1 MMLTMA
7 NSKLI
12 PFDFAYCSDK
22 AKVFENY
29 CKYTFTRTQS
39 MFTYEGL
46 PDTIPVQWLE
56 SYLQRN
62 GSCCI
67 AEHEGKLYALLGN
80 AGGEPD
86 EYYQPTIYTVANP
99 ALNLSKSYK
108 IGEDCVYCK
117 NDYDA
122 IGLVPLVSRYCG
134 LMTENLLTVRIS
146 DINMRMMNLLSAP
159 DDNTLQSTKQ
169 YLKDLEDGKLGVVG
183 ETPFFE
189 GLKLQSK
196 GVGNGDYM
204 IQFIELQQYLKGS
217 MYNELGINANFNMK
231 REALSGQELSLNDDA
246 LMPLIDDMLK
256 QRRAMCDEL
265 NEMFGLNVSVDYG
278 SSWHS
283 NVVEKQLISE
293 EELGADDSESE
304 EAAGDESALP
314 DDKDPNAVDEG
325 DVSRLNDDEESG
337 NDDNDNT
344 SSDSDV
350 DEPDENCEDDDSGSE
365 PDDECGSNDNTSDED
380 TSKEDESQSKES
392 ETDESKTEESDAEK
406 SEKEEPEKEEV
417 DTKEVDT
424 EEADTKEVDTK
435 ETDTKEKSKD
445 KESET
450 EESNTKET
458 EKEKPENEELEKE
471 KPEKEESEKDKPEKE
486 EPEKEKSEK
495 EEPEKEKPEKEKP
508 EKEKPEKEK
517 SEKGKPEKEKSEK
530 EEVDAE
536 DKPKDKESE
545 QENKEQEPSSEV
557 SDDSE
562 DDDKKKKG
570 EKK

>member
-1 MMLTMA
+1 MTMA
-7 NSKLI
+7 DGKLRS
-12 PFDFAYCSDK
+12 FDFSYCSDK
-22 AKVFENY
+22 DKVFENY
-29 CKYTFTRTQS
+29 CRYTFTRTQS

-99 ALNLSKSYK
+99 ALNLSKNYE
-108 IGEDCVYCK
+108 IGVDCVYCK

-122 IGLVPLVSRYCG
+122 LGLVPLVSRYCG
-134 LMTENLLTVRIS
+134 LMTENLLTVRLS

-169 YLKDLEDGKLGVVG
+169 YLKDLEEGKLGVVG

-231 REALSGQELSLNDDA
+231 REALSGQEVALNDDA

-278 SSWHS
+278 STWHS

-293 EELGADDSESE
+293 DELGATGAESE
-304 EAAGDESALP
+304 EAAGDEAALP

-325 DVSRLNDDEESG
+325 DVSRLNDEEESG
-337 NDDNDNT
+337 NDDNSDT

-350 DEPDENCEDDDSGSE
+350 DEPNENCENDDTGSE
-365 PDDECGSNDNTSDED
+365 SDGECGSDDDTSDED
-380 TSKEDESQSKES
+380 VSENDESQPE
-392 ETDESKTEESDAEK
+392 ESKTDE
-406 SEKEEPEKEEV
+406 
-417 DTKEVDT
+417 
-424 EEADTKEVDTK
+424 
-435 ETDTKEKSKD
+435 
-445 KESET
+445 
-450 EESNTKET
+450 
-458 EKEKPENEELEKE
+458 
-471 KPEKEESEKDKPEKE
+471 
-486 EPEKEKSEK
+486 
-495 EEPEKEKPEKEKP
+495 
-508 EKEKPEKEK
+508 
-517 SEKGKPEKEKSEK
+517 SEK

-536 DKPKDKESE
+536 DEPKDKE
-545 QENKEQEPSSEV
+545 QEPEDKEQEPSPEE

-562 DDDKKKKG
+562 DDEKKKKG
-570 EKK
+570 ECK

>member
-1 MMLTMA
+1 MA
-7 NSKLI
+7 SGKLM
-12 PFDFAYCSDK
+12 PFDFSYCTDK
-22 AKVFENY
+22 AKVFDNY

-46 PDTIPVQWLE
+46 PDTMPVQWLE

-231 REALSGQELSLNDDA
+231 REALSGQEVALNDDA

-265 NEMFGLNVSVDYG
+265 NQMFGLSVSVDYG
-278 SSWHS
+278 STWHS

-293 EELGADDSESE
+293 EELGADNAESE

-325 DVSRLNDDEESG
+325 DVSRLNDEEESG
-337 NDDNDNT
+337 NDDNDDT

-350 DEPDENCEDDDSGSE
+350 DEPNENCEDDDSGSKS
-365 PDDECGSNDNTSDED
+365 DGECGSDDYTSDED
-380 TSKEDESQSKES
+380 VSEDDESQSE
-392 ETDESKTEESDAEK
+392 
-406 SEKEEPEKEEV
+406 
-417 DTKEVDT
+417 
-424 EEADTKEVDTK
+424 
-435 ETDTKEKSKD
+435 
-445 KESET
+445 ESET
-450 EESNTKET
+450 EENET
-458 EKEKPENEELEKE
+458 NE
-471 KPEKEESEKDKPEKE
+471 
-486 EPEKEKSEK
+486 
-495 EEPEKEKPEKEKP
+495 
-508 EKEKPEKEK
+508 
-517 SEKGKPEKEKSEK
+517 SEK

-536 DKPKDKESE
+536 DEPKDEESE
-545 QENKEQEPSSEV
+545 PKDDEPKDDEPKDKEQEPSPED

-562 DDDKKKKG
+562 DDEKKKKG
-570 EKK
+570 ECK

>member
-1 MMLTMA
+1 M
-7 NSKLI
+7 
-12 PFDFAYCSDK
+12 PFDFTYCSDK

-80 AGGEPD
+80 AGGELD

-99 ALNLSKSYK
+99 ALNLSKTYK
-108 IGEDCVYCK
+108 IGEDCVYCR
-117 NDYDA
+117 NDFDA
-122 IGLVPLVSRYCG
+122 VGLVPLISRYCG

-169 YLKDLEDGKLGVVG
+169 YLKDLEEGKLGVVG

-231 REALSGQELSLNDDA
+231 REALSGQEVALNDDA

-278 SSWHS
+278 STWHS

-293 EELGADDSESE
+293 DELGATDTESE
-304 EAAGDESALP
+304 EAAGDEAALP

-325 DVSRLNDDEESG
+325 DVSRLNDKEESG
-337 NDDNDNT
+337 SDDNSDT

-350 DEPDENCEDDDSGSE
+350 DEPDENCEDDDTCSE
-365 PDDECGSNDNTSDED
+365 SDGECGSDNNSPDED
-380 TSKEDESQSKES
+380 VSEEDESQSEESQSEES
-392 ETDESKTEESDAEK
+392 ETDDSQ
-406 SEKEEPEKEEV
+406 
-417 DTKEVDT
+417 
-424 EEADTKEVDTK
+424 
-435 ETDTKEKSKD
+435 
-445 KESET
+445 
-450 EESNTKET
+450 
-458 EKEKPENEELEKE
+458 
-471 KPEKEESEKDKPEKE
+471 
-486 EPEKEKSEK
+486 
-495 EEPEKEKPEKEKP
+495 
-508 EKEKPEKEK
+508 
-517 SEKGKPEKEKSEK
+517 K
-530 EEVDAE
+530 EEVDAGDE
-536 DKPKDKESE
+536 PKDEESE
-545 QENKEQEPSSEV
+545 PKDKEQEPSPEE

-562 DDDKKKKG
+562 DDEKKKKG
-570 EKK
+570 ECK

>member
-1 MMLTMA
+1 MA
-7 NSKLI
+7 NGKLM
-12 PFDFAYCSDK
+12 PFDFSYCTDK
-22 AKVFENY
+22 TKVFENY

-80 AGGEPD
+80 AGGELD

-99 ALNLSKSYK
+99 ALNLSKSFK

-169 YLKDLEDGKLGVVG
+169 YLKDLEEGKLGVVG

-231 REALSGQELSLNDDA
+231 REALSGQEVALNDDA

-278 SSWHS
+278 STWHS
-283 NVVEKQLISE
+283 NVIEKQLISE
-293 EELGADDSESE
+293 EELGADGAESE

-314 DDKDPNAVDEG
+314 DDKDPNAVDKG
-325 DVSRLNDDEESG
+325 DVSRLNDEEESG
-337 NDDNDNT
+337 SDDNSDT

-365 PDDECGSNDNTSDED
+365 SDGECGSDDDTPNED
-380 TSKEDESQSKES
+380 ASEDGESQS
-392 ETDESKTEESDAEK
+392 
-406 SEKEEPEKEEV
+406 
-417 DTKEVDT
+417 
-424 EEADTKEVDTK
+424 
-435 ETDTKEKSKD
+435 
-445 KESET
+445 
-450 EESNTKET
+450 
-458 EKEKPENEELEKE
+458 
-471 KPEKEESEKDKPEKE
+471 
-486 EPEKEKSEK
+486 
-495 EEPEKEKPEKEKP
+495 
-508 EKEKPEKEK
+508 
-517 SEKGKPEKEKSEK
+517 
-530 EEVDAE
+530 EEVDAKDE
-536 DKPKDKESE
+536 PKDEEPESKDE
-545 QENKEQEPSSEV
+545 EQEPSPEE

-562 DDDKKKKG
+562 DDEKKKKG
-570 EKK
+570 ECK

>member
-1 MMLTMA
+1 MA
-7 NSKLI
+7 SGKLM
-12 PFDFAYCSDK
+12 PFDFSYCTDK
-22 AKVFENY
+22 TKVFENY
-29 CKYTFTRTQS
+29 CRYTFTRTQS

-80 AGGEPD
+80 AGGELD

-99 ALNLSKSYK
+99 ALNLSKSFK
-108 IGEDCVYCK
+108 IGEDCVYCR

-231 REALSGQELSLNDDA
+231 REALSGQEVALNDDA

-265 NEMFGLNVSVDYG
+265 NQMFGLNVSVDYG
-278 SSWHS
+278 STWHS
-283 NVVEKQLISE
+283 NVIEKQLISE
-293 EELGADDSESE
+293 EELGANGTESE

-325 DVSRLNDDEESG
+325 DVSRLNDEEESG
-337 NDDNDNT
+337 SDDNSDT

-350 DEPDENCEDDDSGSE
+350 DESDENCENDDNDCESNGECNSDDDTTDEAGSE
-365 PDDECGSNDNTSDED
+365 N
-380 TSKEDESQSKES
+380 DESQS
-392 ETDESKTEESDAEK
+392 
-406 SEKEEPEKEEV
+406 EEV
-417 DTKEVDT
+417 DDEG
-424 EEADTKEVDTK
+424 E
-435 ETDTKEKSKD
+435 
-445 KESET
+445 
-450 EESNTKET
+450 
-458 EKEKPENEELEKE
+458 
-471 KPEKEESEKDKPEKE
+471 
-486 EPEKEKSEK
+486 
-495 EEPEKEKPEKEKP
+495 
-508 EKEKPEKEK
+508 
-517 SEKGKPEKEKSEK
+517 
-530 EEVDAE
+530 
-536 DKPKDKESE
+536 PKDDGQEP
-545 QENKEQEPSSEV
+545 ENKEQEPKDKEQESSPEE

-562 DDDKKKKG
+562 DDEKKKKG
-570 EKK
+570 ECK

>member
-1 MMLTMA
+1 MA
-7 NSKLI
+7 SGKLM

-22 AKVFENY
+22 SKVFENY

-80 AGGEPD
+80 AGGELD

-99 ALNLSKSYK
+99 ALNLSKSFK

-183 ETPFFE
+183 ETPFFD

-231 REALSGQELSLNDDA
+231 REALSGQEVALNDDA

-278 SSWHS
+278 STWHS

-293 EELGADDSESE
+293 DELGATGAESE
-304 EAAGDESALP
+304 EAAGDEAALP

-325 DVSRLNDDEESG
+325 DVSRLNDEEESG
-337 NDDNDNT
+337 NDDSSDT

-350 DEPDENCEDDDSGSE
+350 DEPNENCENDDTGSE
-365 PDDECGSNDNTSDED
+365 SDGECGSDDDTPDED
-380 TSKEDESQSKES
+380 VSENNESQSE
-392 ETDESKTEESDAEK
+392 
-406 SEKEEPEKEEV
+406 
-417 DTKEVDT
+417 
-424 EEADTKEVDTK
+424 
-435 ETDTKEKSKD
+435 
-445 KESET
+445 ESET
-450 EESNTKET
+450 EE
-458 EKEKPENEELEKE
+458 
-471 KPEKEESEKDKPEKE
+471 
-486 EPEKEKSEK
+486 
-495 EEPEKEKPEKEKP
+495 
-508 EKEKPEKEK
+508 
-517 SEKGKPEKEKSEK
+517 SEK

-536 DKPKDKESE
+536 DEPKDEEPESKDE
-545 QENKEQEPSSEV
+545 EQEPSPEE

-562 DDDKKKKG
+562 DDEKKKKG
-570 EKK
+570 ECK

>member
-1 MMLTMA
+1 MA
-7 NSKLI
+7 SGKLM

-80 AGGEPD
+80 AGGELD

-99 ALNLSKSYK
+99 ALNLSKSFK

-183 ETPFFE
+183 ETPFFD

-231 REALSGQELSLNDDA
+231 REALSGEEVALNDDA

-278 SSWHS
+278 STWHS
-283 NVVEKQLISE
+283 NVLEKQLVSE
-293 EELGADDSESE
+293 EELGANSAEGE

-314 DDKDPNAVDEG
+314 DDKDPNSVDEG
-325 DVSRLNDDEESG
+325 DVSRLNDEEESG
-337 NDDNDNT
+337 SDDNSDT

-365 PDDECGSNDNTSDED
+365 SDGECGSDDDTSDED
-380 TSKEDESQSKES
+380 VSEDDESQSE
-392 ETDESKTEESDAEK
+392 
-406 SEKEEPEKEEV
+406 
-417 DTKEVDT
+417 
-424 EEADTKEVDTK
+424 
-435 ETDTKEKSKD
+435 
-445 KESET
+445 ESET
-450 EESNTKET
+450 EEN
-458 EKEKPENEELEKE
+458 
-471 KPEKEESEKDKPEKE
+471 
-486 EPEKEKSEK
+486 
-495 EEPEKEKPEKEKP
+495 
-508 EKEKPEKEK
+508 
-517 SEKGKPEKEKSEK
+517 EK

-536 DKPKDKESE
+536 DEPKDEEPESKDE
-545 QENKEQEPSSEV
+545 EQEPSPEET
-557 SDDSE
+557 DDSE
-562 DDDKKKKG
+562 DDEKKKKG
-570 EKK
+570 ECK

>member
-1 MMLTMA
+1 MMITMA
-7 NSKLI
+7 SGKLM
-12 PFDFAYCSDK
+12 PFDFSYCSDK
-22 AKVFENY
+22 SKVFENY

-99 ALNLSKSYK
+99 ALNLSKTFK

-325 DVSRLNDDEESG
+325 DVSRLNDDEEIGSDG
-337 NDDNDNT
+337 NDNT
-344 SSDSDV
+344 SSDSNV

-365 PDDECGSNDNTSDED
+365 SDDECGSDDNTSDED
-380 TSKEDESQSKES
+380 TSKENESQSEES
-392 ETDESKTEESDAEK
+392 ETDESKTEESDAKK

-417 DTKEVDT
+417 DTKEVDAKEVDVEET
-424 EEADTKEVDTK
+424 DAKEADAKEADTEEVN
-435 ETDTKEKSKD
+435 TKEKPKD
-445 KESET
+445 KENET
-450 EESNTKET
+450 EESNTKE
-458 EKEKPENEELEKE
+458 
-471 KPEKEESEKDKPEKE
+471 PEKE
-486 EPEKEKSEK
+486 EPEKEEPENEK
-495 EEPEKEKPEKEKP
+495 PEKEKPEKEKP

-517 SEKGKPEKEKSEK
+517 PER
-530 EEVDAE
+530 EEVDSE
-536 DKPKDKESE
+536 DKPNDKESE

-562 DDDKKKKG
+562 DDEKKKKG

>member
-1 MMLTMA
+1 MITMA
-7 NSKLI
+7 SGKLM
-12 PFDFAYCSDK
+12 PFDFTYCSDK
-22 AKVFENY
+22 SKVFENY

-80 AGGEPD
+80 AGGELD

-108 IGEDCVYCK
+108 IGEDCVYCR
-117 NDYDA
+117 NDFDA
-122 IGLVPLVSRYCG
+122 VGLVPLVSRYCG

-231 REALSGQELSLNDDA
+231 REALSGQEVALNDDA

-265 NEMFGLNVSVDYG
+265 NQMFGLNVSVDYG
-278 SSWHS
+278 STWHS

-293 EELGADDSESE
+293 EELGADGAESE

-325 DVSRLNDDEESG
+325 DVSRLNDEEESG
-337 NDDNDNT
+337 SDDNVDT

-350 DEPDENCEDDDSGSE
+350 DEPNENCDDDDSGSKS
-365 PDDECGSNDNTSDED
+365 DDECGSDDNSPDED
-380 TSKEDESQSKES
+380 VSEDDESQSEES
-392 ETDESKTEESDAEK
+392 ETDES
-406 SEKEEPEKEEV
+406 EKEEV
-417 DTKEVDT
+417 DTEDEPKD
-424 EEADTKEVDTK
+424 EEQE
-435 ETDTKEKSKD
+435 
-445 KESET
+445 
-450 EESNTKET
+450 
-458 EKEKPENEELEKE
+458 PENKDEEQ
-471 KPEKEESEKDKPEKE
+471 
-486 EPEKEKSEK
+486 EP
-495 EEPEKEKPEKEKP
+495 
-508 EKEKPEKEK
+508 
-517 SEKGKPEKEKSEK
+517 
-530 EEVDAE
+530 
-536 DKPKDKESE
+536 
-545 QENKEQEPSSEV
+545 ENKEQEPSPEE

-562 DDDKKKKG
+562 DDEKKKKG
-570 EKK
+570 ECK

>member
-1 MMLTMA
+1 MA
-7 NSKLI
+7 SDKLM
-12 PFDFAYCSDK
+12 PFDFEYCSDK
-22 AKVFENY
+22 SKVFENY

-67 AEHEGKLYALLGN
+67 AEHNGKLYALLGN
-80 AGGEPD
+80 AGGELD
-86 EYYQPTIYTVANP
+86 EYYQPTTYTVANP
-99 ALNLSKSYK
+99 ALKLSKTYK
-108 IGEDCVYCK
+108 IGEDCVYCR

-122 IGLVPLVSRYCG
+122 VGLVPLVSRYCG

-231 REALSGQELSLNDDA
+231 REALSGSEVALNDDA

-256 QRRAMCDEL
+256 QRRAMCNAL
-265 NEMFGLNVSVDYG
+265 NDIFGLNVSVDYG
-278 SSWHS
+278 STWHS

-293 EELGADDSESE
+293 EELGANDSESE

-314 DDKDPNAVDEG
+314 NDKDPNAVDEG
-325 DVSRLNDDEESG
+325 DVSRLNDEEESG
-337 NDDNDNT
+337 SDDNSDT

-350 DEPDENCEDDDSGSE
+350 DEPDENCEDDDSCSE
-365 PDDECGSNDNTSDED
+365 SDDECGSDADTSDED
-380 TSKEDESQSKES
+380 ASEDDESQSE
-392 ETDESKTEESDAEK
+392 
-406 SEKEEPEKEEV
+406 
-417 DTKEVDT
+417 
-424 EEADTKEVDTK
+424 
-435 ETDTKEKSKD
+435 
-445 KESET
+445 ESET
-450 EESNTKET
+450 EDSES
-458 EKEKPENEELEKE
+458 
-471 KPEKEESEKDKPEKE
+471 
-486 EPEKEKSEK
+486 
-495 EEPEKEKPEKEKP
+495 
-508 EKEKPEKEK
+508 
-517 SEKGKPEKEKSEK
+517 

-536 DKPKDKESE
+536 DEPKDEESE
-545 QENKEQEPSSEV
+545 PKDEEQEPSPED

-562 DDDKKKKG
+562 DDEKKKKG
-570 EKK
+570 ECK

>member
-1 MMLTMA
+1 MTMA
-7 NSKLI
+7 DGKLRS
-12 PFDFAYCSDK
+12 FDFSYCSDK
-22 AKVFENY
+22 DKVFENY
-29 CKYTFTRTQS
+29 CRYTFTRTQS

-99 ALNLSKSYK
+99 ALNLSKNYE
-108 IGEDCVYCK
+108 IGIDCVYCK

-122 IGLVPLVSRYCG
+122 LGLVPLVSRYCG
-134 LMTENLLTVRIS
+134 LMTENLLTVRLS

-169 YLKDLEDGKLGVVG
+169 YLKDLEEGKLGVVG

-231 REALSGQELSLNDDA
+231 REALSGQEVALNDDA

-278 SSWHS
+278 STWHS

-293 EELGADDSESE
+293 DELGATGTESE
-304 EAAGDESALP
+304 EAAGDEAALP

-325 DVSRLNDDEESG
+325 DVSRLNDKEESDS
-337 NDDNDNT
+337 DDNSDT

-350 DEPDENCEDDDSGSE
+350 DEPDENCEDDDNGSE
-365 PDDECGSNDNTSDED
+365 SDDECGSDDNSTDED
-380 TSKEDESQSKES
+380 VS
-392 ETDESKTEESDAEK
+392 EESKTEEPQ
-406 SEKEEPEKEEV
+406 KEEPQ
-417 DTKEVDT
+417 
-424 EEADTKEVDTK
+424 
-435 ETDTKEKSKD
+435 
-445 KESET
+445 
-450 EESNTKET
+450 
-458 EKEKPENEELEKE
+458 
-471 KPEKEESEKDKPEKE
+471 
-486 EPEKEKSEK
+486 
-495 EEPEKEKPEKEKP
+495 
-508 EKEKPEKEK
+508 
-517 SEKGKPEKEKSEK
+517 K
-530 EEVDAE
+530 EEVDAGDE
-536 DKPKDKESE
+536 PKDEESE
-545 QENKEQEPSSEV
+545 PKDKEQEPSPEE

-562 DDDKKKKG
+562 DDEKKKKG
-570 EKK
+570 ECK

>member
-1 MMLTMA
+1 MA
-7 NSKLI
+7 SGKLM

-22 AKVFENY
+22 SKVFENY

-80 AGGEPD
+80 AGGELD

-99 ALNLSKSYK
+99 ALNLSKSFK

-231 REALSGQELSLNDDA
+231 REALSGQEVALNDDA

-278 SSWHS
+278 STWHS

-293 EELGADDSESE
+293 DELGATGAESE
-304 EAAGDESALP
+304 EAAGDEAALP

-325 DVSRLNDDEESG
+325 DVSRLNDEEESG
-337 NDDNDNT
+337 NDDISDT

-350 DEPDENCEDDDSGSE
+350 DEPNENCENDDTGSE
-365 PDDECGSNDNTSDED
+365 SDGECGSDDDTPDED
-380 TSKEDESQSKES
+380 VSENDESQSE
-392 ETDESKTEESDAEK
+392 
-406 SEKEEPEKEEV
+406 
-417 DTKEVDT
+417 
-424 EEADTKEVDTK
+424 
-435 ETDTKEKSKD
+435 
-445 KESET
+445 ESET
-450 EESNTKET
+450 EE
-458 EKEKPENEELEKE
+458 PQ
-471 KPEKEESEKDKPEKE
+471 
-486 EPEKEKSEK
+486 
-495 EEPEKEKPEKEKP
+495 
-508 EKEKPEKEK
+508 
-517 SEKGKPEKEKSEK
+517 K

-536 DKPKDKESE
+536 DEPKDEEIEPKDE
-545 QENKEQEPSSEV
+545 EQEPSPDE

-562 DDDKKKKG
+562 DDEKKKKG
-570 EKK
+570 ECK

>member
-1 MMLTMA
+1 MTMA
-7 NSKLI
+7 DGKLRS
-12 PFDFAYCSDK
+12 FDFSYCSDK
-22 AKVFENY
+22 DKVFENY
-29 CKYTFTRTQS
+29 CRYTFTRTQS

-99 ALNLSKSYK
+99 ALNLSKNYE
-108 IGEDCVYCK
+108 IGVDCVYCK

-122 IGLVPLVSRYCG
+122 LGLVPLVSRYCG
-134 LMTENLLTVRIS
+134 LMTENLLTVRLS

-169 YLKDLEDGKLGVVG
+169 YLKDLEEGKLGVVG

-231 REALSGQELSLNDDA
+231 REALSGQEVALNDDA

-265 NEMFGLNVSVDYG
+265 NEMFGLSVSVDYG
-278 SSWHS
+278 STWHS
-283 NVVEKQLISE
+283 NVVEKQLVSE
-293 EELGADDSESE
+293 EELGANSTESE

-325 DVSRLNDDEESG
+325 DVSRLNEEGESG
-337 NDDNDNT
+337 NDDNDDT

-350 DEPDENCEDDDSGSE
+350 DEPNENCDDDDSGSE
-365 PDDECGSNDNTSDED
+365 SDGECGSDDNTSDED
-380 TSKEDESQSKES
+380 VSETDESQSEES
-392 ETDESKTEESDAEK
+392 ETDESKEE
-406 SEKEEPEKEEV
+406 
-417 DTKEVDT
+417 
-424 EEADTKEVDTK
+424 
-435 ETDTKEKSKD
+435 
-445 KESET
+445 ET
-450 EESNTKET
+450 EESKE
-458 EKEKPENEELEKE
+458 
-471 KPEKEESEKDKPEKE
+471 
-486 EPEKEKSEK
+486 
-495 EEPEKEKPEKEKP
+495 
-508 EKEKPEKEK
+508 
-517 SEKGKPEKEKSEK
+517 

-536 DKPKDKESE
+536 DEPKDEESE
-545 QENKEQEPSSEV
+545 PKDDEPKDEEQEPSPEE

-562 DDDKKKKG
+562 DDEKKG

>member
-1 MMLTMA
+1 MTMA
-7 NSKLI
+7 DGKLRS
-12 PFDFAYCSDK
+12 FDFSYCSDK
-22 AKVFENY
+22 DKVFENY
-29 CKYTFTRTQS
+29 CRYTFTRTQS

-99 ALNLSKSYK
+99 ALNLSKNYE
-108 IGEDCVYCK
+108 IGVDCVYCK

-122 IGLVPLVSRYCG
+122 LGLVPLVSRYCG
-134 LMTENLLTVRIS
+134 LMTENLLTVRLS

-169 YLKDLEDGKLGVVG
+169 YLKDLEEGKLGVVG

-231 REALSGQELSLNDDA
+231 REALSGQEVALNDDA

-265 NEMFGLNVSVDYG
+265 NEMFGLSVSVDYG
-278 SSWHS
+278 STWHS
-283 NVVEKQLISE
+283 NVVEKQLVSE
-293 EELGADDSESE
+293 EELGANSVESE

-325 DVSRLNDDEESG
+325 DVSRLNEEESG
-337 NDDNDNT
+337 NDDNDDT

-350 DEPDENCEDDDSGSE
+350 DEPNENCEDDDSGSE
-365 PDDECGSNDNTSDED
+365 SDGECGSDDD
-380 TSKEDESQSKES
+380 TSGEDVS
-392 ETDESKTEESDAEK
+392 ETDESQ
-406 SEKEEPEKEEV
+406 SE
-417 DTKEVDT
+417 
-424 EEADTKEVDTK
+424 
-435 ETDTKEKSKD
+435 
-445 KESET
+445 ESET
-450 EESNTKET
+450 EEN
-458 EKEKPENEELEKE
+458 
-471 KPEKEESEKDKPEKE
+471 KEEETE
-486 EPEKEKSEK
+486 EPEKDE
-495 EEPEKEKPEKEKP
+495 
-508 EKEKPEKEK
+508 
-517 SEKGKPEKEKSEK
+517 SEK

-536 DKPKDKESE
+536 DEPKDEESE
-545 QENKEQEPSSEV
+545 PKDDEPKDDEPKDEEQEPSPEE

-562 DDDKKKKG
+562 DDEKKG

>member
-1 MMLTMA
+1 MA
-7 NSKLI
+7 SGNLM

-80 AGGEPD
+80 AGGELD
-86 EYYQPTIYTVANP
+86 EYYQPTIYTVTNP
-99 ALNLSKSYK
+99 ALNLSKTFK

-169 YLKDLEDGKLGVVG
+169 YLKDLEEGKLGVVG

-231 REALSGQELSLNDDA
+231 REALSGQEVALNDDA

-256 QRRAMCDEL
+256 QRRAMCAEL

-278 SSWHS
+278 STWHS

-293 EELGADDSESE
+293 DELGATDTESE
-304 EAAGDESALP
+304 EAAGDEAALP

-325 DVSRLNDDEESG
+325 DVSRLNDEEESDS
-337 NDDNDNT
+337 DDNCNT

-350 DEPDENCEDDDSGSE
+350 DEPDENCEDDDTDSE
-365 PDDECGSNDNTSDED
+365 SDGECGSDDNSQNED
-380 TSKEDESQSKES
+380 VSEDDESQS
-392 ETDESKTEESDAEK
+392 EESDT
-406 SEKEEPEKEEV
+406 EEPQKE
-417 DTKEVDT
+417 D
-424 EEADTKEVDTK
+424 
-435 ETDTKEKSKD
+435 
-445 KESET
+445 
-450 EESNTKET
+450 
-458 EKEKPENEELEKE
+458 PQ
-471 KPEKEESEKDKPEKE
+471 
-486 EPEKEKSEK
+486 
-495 EEPEKEKPEKEKP
+495 
-508 EKEKPEKEK
+508 
-517 SEKGKPEKEKSEK
+517 K
-530 EEVDAE
+530 EEVDAGDE
-536 DKPKDKESE
+536 PKDE
-545 QENKEQEPSSEV
+545 ENEPKDKEQEPSPEK

-562 DDDKKKKG
+562 DDEKKKKG
-570 EKK
+570 ECK

>member
-1 MMLTMA
+1 MA
-7 NSKLI
+7 SGKLM
-12 PFDFAYCSDK
+12 PFDFSYCTDK
-22 AKVFENY
+22 AKVFDNY

-231 REALSGQELSLNDDA
+231 REALSGQEVALNDDA

-256 QRRAMCDEL
+256 QRRAMCDEM

-278 SSWHS
+278 STWHS

-293 EELGADDSESE
+293 DELGATGTESE
-304 EAAGDESALP
+304 EAAGDEAALP

-325 DVSRLNDDEESG
+325 DVSRLNDEEESG
-337 NDDNDNT
+337 GDDNSDT

-350 DEPDENCEDDDSGSE
+350 DESDENCENADSDSE
-365 PDDECGSNDNTSDED
+365 SDDEYGSDDNSPDED
-380 TSKEDESQSKES
+380 ASEDDKSQS
-392 ETDESKTEESDAEK
+392 EESDT
-406 SEKEEPEKEEV
+406 EEPQ
-417 DTKEVDT
+417 
-424 EEADTKEVDTK
+424 
-435 ETDTKEKSKD
+435 
-445 KESET
+445 
-450 EESNTKET
+450 
-458 EKEKPENEELEKE
+458 
-471 KPEKEESEKDKPEKE
+471 
-486 EPEKEKSEK
+486 
-495 EEPEKEKPEKEKP
+495 
-508 EKEKPEKEK
+508 
-517 SEKGKPEKEKSEK
+517 K
-530 EEVDAE
+530 EEVDAGDE
-536 DKPKDKESE
+536 PKDEEHESKDEE
-545 QENKEQEPSSEV
+545 QEPENKEQEPSPEE

-562 DDDKKKKG
+562 DDEKKKKG
-570 EKK
+570 ECK

>member
-1 MMLTMA
+1 MA
-7 NSKLI
+7 SGKLM

-22 AKVFENY
+22 SKVFENY

-80 AGGEPD
+80 AGGELD

-99 ALNLSKSYK
+99 ALNLSKSFK

-169 YLKDLEDGKLGVVG
+169 YLKDLEEGKLGVVG

-231 REALSGQELSLNDDA
+231 REALSGQEVALNDDA

-265 NEMFGLNVSVDYG
+265 NQMFGLNVSVDYG
-278 SSWHS
+278 STWHS

-293 EELGADDSESE
+293 DELGANGAESE
-304 EAAGDESALP
+304 EAAGDEAALP

-325 DVSRLNDDEESG
+325 DVSRLNDEEESG
-337 NDDNDNT
+337 SDDNSDT

-350 DEPDENCEDDDSGSE
+350 DEPDENCEDDNSDSES
-365 PDDECGSNDNTSDED
+365 DSECGSDDDTPDED
-380 TSKEDESQSKES
+380 ASEADESQSE
-392 ETDESKTEESDAEK
+392 
-406 SEKEEPEKEEV
+406 
-417 DTKEVDT
+417 
-424 EEADTKEVDTK
+424 
-435 ETDTKEKSKD
+435 
-445 KESET
+445 ESET
-450 EESNTKET
+450 EESET
-458 EKEKPENEELEKE
+458 EE
-471 KPEKEESEKDKPEKE
+471 
-486 EPEKEKSEK
+486 
-495 EEPEKEKPEKEKP
+495 
-508 EKEKPEKEK
+508 
-517 SEKGKPEKEKSEK
+517 SEK

-536 DKPKDKESE
+536 DEPKDEE
-545 QENKEQEPSSEV
+545 QEPEDKEQEPSPEE

-562 DDDKKKKG
+562 DDEKKKKG
-570 EKK
+570 ECK

>member
-1 MMLTMA
+1 MA
-7 NSKLI
+7 RSNLM
-12 PFDFAYCSDK
+12 PFDFTYCSDK

-80 AGGEPD
+80 AGGELD
-86 EYYQPTIYTVANP
+86 EYYQPTIYTVTNP
-99 ALNLSKSYK
+99 ALNLSKTYK
-108 IGEDCVYCK
+108 IGEDCVYCR
-117 NDYDA
+117 NDFDA
-122 IGLVPLVSRYCG
+122 VGLVPLVSRYCG

-169 YLKDLEDGKLGVVG
+169 YLKDLEEGKLGVVG

-231 REALSGQELSLNDDA
+231 REALSGQEVALNDDA

-278 SSWHS
+278 STWHS

-293 EELGADDSESE
+293 DELGATGAESE
-304 EAAGDESALP
+304 EAAGDEAALP

-325 DVSRLNDDEESG
+325 DVSRLNDKEESDS
-337 NDDNDNT
+337 DDNSDT

-350 DEPDENCEDDDSGSE
+350 DEPDENCEDDDNGSE
-365 PDDECGSNDNTSDED
+365 SDDECGSDDNSTDED
-380 TSKEDESQSKES
+380 VS
-392 ETDESKTEESDAEK
+392 E
-406 SEKEEPEKEEV
+406 
-417 DTKEVDT
+417 
-424 EEADTKEVDTK
+424 
-435 ETDTKEKSKD
+435 
-445 KESET
+445 ESET
-450 EESNTKET
+450 EE
-458 EKEKPENEELEKE
+458 PQ
-471 KPEKEESEKDKPEKE
+471 
-486 EPEKEKSEK
+486 
-495 EEPEKEKPEKEKP
+495 
-508 EKEKPEKEK
+508 
-517 SEKGKPEKEKSEK
+517 K
-530 EEVDAE
+530 EEVDAGDE
-536 DKPKDKESE
+536 PKDEE
-545 QENKEQEPSSEV
+545 QEPENKEQEPSPEE

-562 DDDKKKKG
+562 DDEKKKKG
-570 EKK
+570 ECK

>member
-1 MMLTMA
+1 MA
-7 NSKLI
+7 SGKLM

-22 AKVFENY
+22 SKVFENY

-80 AGGEPD
+80 AGGELD

-169 YLKDLEDGKLGVVG
+169 YLKDLEEGKLGVVG

-231 REALSGQELSLNDDA
+231 REALSGQEVALNDDA

-265 NEMFGLNVSVDYG
+265 NQMFGLNVSVDYG
-278 SSWHS
+278 STWHS

-293 EELGADDSESE
+293 DELGANGAESE
-304 EAAGDESALP
+304 EAAGDEAALP

-325 DVSRLNDDEESG
+325 DVSRLNDEEESG
-337 NDDNDNT
+337 SDDNSDT

-350 DEPDENCEDDDSGSE
+350 DEPDENCENADSGSE
-365 PDDECGSNDNTSDED
+365 SDDECGSDADTSDED
-380 TSKEDESQSKES
+380 TSEDGESQSE
-392 ETDESKTEESDAEK
+392 
-406 SEKEEPEKEEV
+406 
-417 DTKEVDT
+417 
-424 EEADTKEVDTK
+424 
-435 ETDTKEKSKD
+435 
-445 KESET
+445 ESET
-450 EESNTKET
+450 EE
-458 EKEKPENEELEKE
+458 
-471 KPEKEESEKDKPEKE
+471 PEKDESE
-486 EPEKEKSEK
+486 S
-495 EEPEKEKPEKEKP
+495 
-508 EKEKPEKEK
+508 
-517 SEKGKPEKEKSEK
+517 

-536 DKPKDKESE
+536 DEPKDEEPESKDE
-545 QENKEQEPSSEV
+545 EQEPSPEE

-562 DDDKKKKG
+562 DDEKKKKG
-570 EKK
+570 ECK

>member
-1 MMLTMA
+1 MA
-7 NSKLI
+7 SGKLM

-22 AKVFENY
+22 SKVFENY

-80 AGGEPD
+80 AGGELD

-134 LMTENLLTVRIS
+134 LMTENLLTVRLS

-159 DDNTLQSTKQ
+159 DDNTFQSTKQ

-231 REALSGQELSLNDDA
+231 REALSGQEVALNDDA

-278 SSWHS
+278 STWHS

-293 EELGADDSESE
+293 DELGATGAESE
-304 EAAGDESALP
+304 EAAGDEAALP

-325 DVSRLNDDEESG
+325 DVSRLNDEEESG
-337 NDDNDNT
+337 SDDNSDT

-350 DEPDENCEDDDSGSE
+350 DEPDENCEDDDSGRES
-365 PDDECGSNDNTSDED
+365 DDECGSDADTPDED
-380 TSKEDESQSKES
+380 ASEANESQSEES
-392 ETDESKTEESDAEK
+392 ET
-406 SEKEEPEKEEV
+406 
-417 DTKEVDT
+417 
-424 EEADTKEVDTK
+424 
-435 ETDTKEKSKD
+435 
-445 KESET
+445 
-450 EESNTKET
+450 
-458 EKEKPENEELEKE
+458 
-471 KPEKEESEKDKPEKE
+471 
-486 EPEKEKSEK
+486 
-495 EEPEKEKPEKEKP
+495 
-508 EKEKPEKEK
+508 
-517 SEKGKPEKEKSEK
+517 

-536 DKPKDKESE
+536 DEPKDEEPESKDE
-545 QENKEQEPSSEV
+545 EQEPSPEE

-562 DDDKKKKG
+562 DDEKKKKG
-570 EKK
+570 ECK

>member
-1 MMLTMA
+1 MTMA
-7 NSKLI
+7 DGKLRS
-12 PFDFAYCSDK
+12 FDFSYCSDK
-22 AKVFENY
+22 DKVFENY
-29 CKYTFTRTQS
+29 CRYTFTRTQS

-99 ALNLSKSYK
+99 ALNLSKNYE
-108 IGEDCVYCK
+108 IGVDCVYCK

-122 IGLVPLVSRYCG
+122 LGLVPLVSRYCG
-134 LMTENLLTVRIS
+134 LMTENLLTVRLS

-169 YLKDLEDGKLGVVG
+169 YLKDLEEGKLGVVG

-231 REALSGQELSLNDDA
+231 REALSGQEVALNDDA

-265 NEMFGLNVSVDYG
+265 NEMFGLSVSVDYG
-278 SSWHS
+278 STWHS
-283 NVVEKQLISE
+283 NVVEKQLVSE
-293 EELGADDSESE
+293 EELGANSTESE

-325 DVSRLNDDEESG
+325 DVSRLNDEEESG
-337 NDDNDNT
+337 NDDNGDT

-350 DEPDENCEDDDSGSE
+350 DEPDENCDDDDSGSE
-365 PDDECGSNDNTSDED
+365 SDGECGSDDDAPDED
-380 TSKEDESQSKES
+380 VS
-392 ETDESKTEESDAEK
+392 ETDESQSEESEAEE
-406 SEKEEPEKEEV
+406 SEKEE
-417 DTKEVDT
+417 
-424 EEADTKEVDTK
+424 
-435 ETDTKEKSKD
+435 
-445 KESET
+445 T
-450 EESNTKET
+450 EESKE
-458 EKEKPENEELEKE
+458 
-471 KPEKEESEKDKPEKE
+471 
-486 EPEKEKSEK
+486 
-495 EEPEKEKPEKEKP
+495 
-508 EKEKPEKEK
+508 
-517 SEKGKPEKEKSEK
+517 

-536 DKPKDKESE
+536 DEPKDEESEPKDDEPKDDKPKDDEPKDE
-545 QENKEQEPSSEV
+545 EQEPSPEE

-562 DDDKKKKG
+562 DDEKKG

>member
-1 MMLTMA
+1 MA
-7 NSKLI
+7 NGNLI

-29 CKYTFTRTQS
+29 CRYTFTRTQS
-39 MFTYEGL
+39 MFVYEGL

-80 AGGEPD
+80 AGGELD
-86 EYYQPTIYTVANP
+86 SYYQSTIYTVANP
-99 ALNLSKSYK
+99 ALNLSKTFK

-122 IGLVPLVSRYCG
+122 IGLTPLVSRYCG

-146 DINMRMMNLLSAP
+146 DINMRMMSLLSAP

-169 YLKDLEDGKLGVVG
+169 YLRDLEDGKLGVVG

-231 REALSGQELSLNDDA
+231 REALSGQEVSLNDDA

-256 QRRAMCDEL
+256 HRRAMCDDL
-265 NEMFGLNVSVDYG
+265 NAMFGLNVSVDYG
-278 SSWHS
+278 STWHS
-283 NVVEKQLISE
+283 NIIEKQLITE
-293 EELGADDSESE
+293 EDLGADGAESE

-314 DDKDPNAVDEG
+314 DDKNPNAVDEG
-325 DVSRLNDDEESG
+325 DVSRLNDKKES
-337 NDDNDNT
+337 NDNHIDDT

-350 DEPDENCEDDDSGSE
+350 DKPNENGKDDDGGSGS
-365 PDDECGSNDNTSDED
+365 DDECNSDDDTSDED
-380 TSKEDESQSKES
+380 TSENDSKEPEES
-392 ETDESKTEESDAEK
+392 ETKESTS
-406 SEKEEPEKEEV
+406 EEV
-417 DTKEVDT
+417 DTEGEPKDVESDT
-424 EEADTKEVDTK
+424 E
-435 ETDTKEKSKD
+435 S
-445 KESET
+445 
-450 EESNTKET
+450 
-458 EKEKPENEELEKE
+458 
-471 KPEKEESEKDKPEKE
+471 
-486 EPEKEKSEK
+486 
-495 EEPEKEKPEKEKP
+495 
-508 EKEKPEKEK
+508 
-517 SEKGKPEKEKSEK
+517 
-530 EEVDAE
+530 
-536 DKPKDKESE
+536 
-545 QENKEQEPSSEV
+545 KEQEPSSEE
-557 SDDSE
+557 SDDNE
-562 DDDKKKKG
+562 DDEKKKKKG
-570 EKK
+570 

>member
-1 MMLTMA
+1 MA
-7 NSKLI
+7 SGKLM

-22 AKVFENY
+22 TKVFENY

-67 AEHEGKLYALLGN
+67 AEHDGKLYALLGN
-80 AGGEPD
+80 AGGELD
-86 EYYQPTIYTVANP
+86 EYYQPTLYTVTNP
-99 ALNLSKSYK
+99 ALNLSKTFK

-169 YLKDLEDGKLGVVG
+169 YLKDLENGRLGVVG

-231 REALSGQELSLNDDA
+231 REALSGQEVALNDDA

-278 SSWHS
+278 STWHS

-293 EELGADDSESE
+293 DELGATDTESE
-304 EAAGDESALP
+304 EAAGDEAALP

-325 DVSRLNDDEESG
+325 DVSRLNDEEESD
-337 NDDNDNT
+337 NDDNSVT

-350 DEPDENCEDDDSGSE
+350 DESDENCKDDNSDCKS
-365 PDDECGSNDNTSDED
+365 DDECGSDDNSPDED
-380 TSKEDESQSKES
+380 APEDDESQSE
-392 ETDESKTEESDAEK
+392 
-406 SEKEEPEKEEV
+406 
-417 DTKEVDT
+417 
-424 EEADTKEVDTK
+424 
-435 ETDTKEKSKD
+435 
-445 KESET
+445 ESET
-450 EESNTKET
+450 EESET
-458 EKEKPENEELEKE
+458 E
-471 KPEKEESEKDKPEKE
+471 
-486 EPEKEKSEK
+486 EPQ
-495 EEPEKEKPEKEKP
+495 
-508 EKEKPEKEK
+508 
-517 SEKGKPEKEKSEK
+517 K
-530 EEVDAE
+530 EEVDAGDE
-536 DKPKDKESE
+536 PKDEE
-545 QENKEQEPSSEV
+545 QEPENKEQEPSPEE

-562 DDDKKKKG
+562 DDEKKKKG
-570 EKK
+570 ECK

>member
-1 MMLTMA
+1 MA
-7 NSKLI
+7 NGKLM
-12 PFDFAYCSDK
+12 PFDFTYCSDK

-39 MFTYEGL
+39 MFVYEGL

-67 AEHEGKLYALLGN
+67 AEHEGNLYALLGN

-99 ALNLSKSYK
+99 ALNLSKSFK

-122 IGLVPLVSRYCG
+122 LGLTPLVSRYCG

-159 DDNTLQSTKQ
+159 DDNTVQSTKQ

-183 ETPFFE
+183 ETPFFD

-231 REALSGQELSLNDDA
+231 REALSGQEVALNDDA

-265 NEMFGLNVSVDYG
+265 NAMFGLNVSVDYG
-278 SSWHS
+278 STWHS
-283 NVVEKQLISE
+283 NVIEKQLVSE
-293 EELGADDSESE
+293 EELGANGEESE

-314 DDKDPNAVDEG
+314 DDKDPNAIDEG
-325 DVSRLNDDEESG
+325 DVSRLNDEEESDSG
-337 NDDNDNT
+337 DNDDT

-350 DEPDENCEDDDSGSE
+350 DEPTENCEDDDSCDSSDE
-365 PDDECGSNDNTSDED
+365 ECGSDDDTSDED
-380 TSKEDESQSKES
+380 VSEDNSEETQES
-392 ETDESKTEESDAEK
+392 E
-406 SEKEEPEKEEV
+406 P
-417 DTKEVDT
+417 
-424 EEADTKEVDTK
+424 
-435 ETDTKEKSKD
+435 
-445 KESET
+445 
-450 EESNTKET
+450 
-458 EKEKPENEELEKE
+458 
-471 KPEKEESEKDKPEKE
+471 EESEPEE
-486 EPEKEKSEK
+486 SE
-495 EEPEKEKPEKEKP
+495 
-508 EKEKPEKEK
+508 
-517 SEKGKPEKEKSEK
+517 S

-536 DKPKDKESE
+536 DEPKDEESE
-545 QENKEQEPSSEV
+545 PKDDEPKDEEQEPSPEE

-562 DDDKKKKG
+562 DDEKKG

>member
-1 MMLTMA
+1 MIKMA
-7 NSKLI
+7 SGKLM

-22 AKVFENY
+22 TKVFENY

-46 PDTIPVQWLE
+46 PDSIPVERLE

-67 AEHEGKLYALLGN
+67 AEHEGKLYALIGN
-80 AGGEPD
+80 AGGELD
-86 EYYQPTIYTVANP
+86 EYYQPTLYTVANP
-99 ALNLSKSYK
+99 ALNLSKTFK
-108 IGEDCVYCK
+108 IGEDCVYCR
-117 NDYDA
+117 NDFDA
-122 IGLVPLVSRYCG
+122 VGLVPLVSRYCG

-159 DDNTLQSTKQ
+159 DDNTLESTKH
-169 YLKDLEDGKLGVVG
+169 YLKDLEEGKLGVVG
-183 ETPFFE
+183 ETPFFD

-231 REALSGQELSLNDDA
+231 REALSGSEVALNDDA

-256 QRRAMCDEL
+256 HRRAMCDEL
-265 NEMFGLNVSVDYG
+265 NEMFGLDVSVDYG
-278 SSWHS
+278 STWHS

-314 DDKDPNAVDEG
+314 NDKDPNAVDEG
-325 DVSRLNDDEESG
+325 DVSRLNDEEESG
-337 NDDNDNT
+337 NDDNSDT

-350 DEPDENCEDDDSGSE
+350 DEPNENCDNDDSGSKS
-365 PDDECGSNDNTSDED
+365 DGECGSDDNTPDDD
-380 TSKEDESQSKES
+380 TSEDDESQSEES
-392 ETDESKTEESDAEK
+392 ET
-406 SEKEEPEKEEV
+406 KE
-417 DTKEVDT
+417 
-424 EEADTKEVDTK
+424 
-435 ETDTKEKSKD
+435 
-445 KESET
+445 
-450 EESNTKET
+450 
-458 EKEKPENEELEKE
+458 
-471 KPEKEESEKDKPEKE
+471 
-486 EPEKEKSEK
+486 
-495 EEPEKEKPEKEKP
+495 
-508 EKEKPEKEK
+508 
-517 SEKGKPEKEKSEK
+517 SEK

-536 DKPKDKESE
+536 DEPKDEE
-545 QENKEQEPSSEV
+545 QEPKDKEQEPSPED

-562 DDDKKKKG
+562 DDEKKKKG
-570 EKK
+570 ECK

>member
-1 MMLTMA
+1 MA
-7 NSKLI
+7 NGKLM
-12 PFDFAYCSDK
+12 PFDFSYCTDK
-22 AKVFENY
+22 TKVFENY

-80 AGGEPD
+80 AGGELD

-99 ALNLSKSYK
+99 ALNLSKSFK
-108 IGEDCVYCK
+108 IGEDCVYCR

-231 REALSGQELSLNDDA
+231 REALSGQEVALNDDA

-278 SSWHS
+278 STWHS
-283 NVVEKQLISE
+283 NVIEKQLISE
-293 EELGADDSESE
+293 EELGADGAESE

-314 DDKDPNAVDEG
+314 DDKDPNAVDKG
-325 DVSRLNDDEESG
+325 DVSRLNDEEESG
-337 NDDNDNT
+337 SDDNSDT

-365 PDDECGSNDNTSDED
+365 SDGECGSDDDTPNED
-380 TSKEDESQSKES
+380 ASEDGESQS
-392 ETDESKTEESDAEK
+392 
-406 SEKEEPEKEEV
+406 
-417 DTKEVDT
+417 
-424 EEADTKEVDTK
+424 
-435 ETDTKEKSKD
+435 
-445 KESET
+445 
-450 EESNTKET
+450 
-458 EKEKPENEELEKE
+458 
-471 KPEKEESEKDKPEKE
+471 
-486 EPEKEKSEK
+486 
-495 EEPEKEKPEKEKP
+495 
-508 EKEKPEKEK
+508 
-517 SEKGKPEKEKSEK
+517 
-530 EEVDAE
+530 EEVDAKDE
-536 DKPKDKESE
+536 PKDEEPESKDE
-545 QENKEQEPSSEV
+545 EQEPSPEE

-562 DDDKKKKG
+562 DDEKKKKG
-570 EKK
+570 ECK

>member
-1 MMLTMA
+1 MA
-7 NSKLI
+7 SGKLM

-22 AKVFENY
+22 SKVFENY

-80 AGGEPD
+80 AGGELD

-99 ALNLSKSYK
+99 ALNLSKSFK

-169 YLKDLEDGKLGVVG
+169 YLKDLEEGKLGVVG

-231 REALSGQELSLNDDA
+231 REALSGQEVALNDDA

-265 NEMFGLNVSVDYG
+265 NQMFGLNVSVDYG
-278 SSWHS
+278 STWHS

-293 EELGADDSESE
+293 DELGANGAESE
-304 EAAGDESALP
+304 EAAGDEAALP

-325 DVSRLNDDEESG
+325 DVSRLNDEKESG
-337 NDDNDNT
+337 SDDNSDT

-350 DEPDENCEDDDSGSE
+350 DKPDENCEDDDSGCESDSE
-365 PDDECGSNDNTSDED
+365 RGSDNDTPDED
-380 TSKEDESQSKES
+380 ASEADESQSE
-392 ETDESKTEESDAEK
+392 
-406 SEKEEPEKEEV
+406 
-417 DTKEVDT
+417 
-424 EEADTKEVDTK
+424 
-435 ETDTKEKSKD
+435 
-445 KESET
+445 ESET
-450 EESNTKET
+450 EES
-458 EKEKPENEELEKE
+458 
-471 KPEKEESEKDKPEKE
+471 
-486 EPEKEKSEK
+486 KS
-495 EEPEKEKPEKEKP
+495 
-508 EKEKPEKEK
+508 
-517 SEKGKPEKEKSEK
+517 

-536 DKPKDKESE
+536 DEPKDKEPESKDE
-545 QENKEQEPSSEV
+545 EQEPSPEE

-562 DDDKKKKG
+562 DDEKKKKG
-570 EKK
+570 ECK

>member
-1 MMLTMA
+1 MA
-7 NSKLI
+7 SGKLM

-22 AKVFENY
+22 SKVFENY

-80 AGGEPD
+80 AGGELD

-99 ALNLSKSYK
+99 ALGLSKSFE
-108 IGEDCVYCK
+108 IGKDCVYCR

-231 REALSGQELSLNDDA
+231 REALSGQEVALNDDA

-278 SSWHS
+278 STWHS
-283 NVVEKQLISE
+283 NVVEKQLVSE
-293 EELGADDSESE
+293 EELGADTAESE

-325 DVSRLNDDEESG
+325 DVSRLNDEEESG
-337 NDDNDNT
+337 SDDNSDT

-350 DEPDENCEDDDSGSE
+350 DEPDENCEDDDSGCES
-365 PDDECGSNDNTSDED
+365 DAECGSDDNSPDED
-380 TSKEDESQSKES
+380 VSEDDESQS
-392 ETDESKTEESDAEK
+392 EESQSEE
-406 SEKEEPEKEEV
+406 SEKEEPEKEE
-417 DTKEVDT
+417 
-424 EEADTKEVDTK
+424 
-435 ETDTKEKSKD
+435 
-445 KESET
+445 
-450 EESNTKET
+450 
-458 EKEKPENEELEKE
+458 L
-471 KPEKEESEKDKPEKE
+471 
-486 EPEKEKSEK
+486 
-495 EEPEKEKPEKEKP
+495 
-508 EKEKPEKEK
+508 
-517 SEKGKPEKEKSEK
+517 
-530 EEVDAE
+530 DAE
-536 DKPKDKESE
+536 DEPKDDE
-545 QENKEQEPSSEV
+545 QEPENKDEEQEPENKEQEPSPEE

-562 DDDKKKKG
+562 DDEKKKKG
-570 EKK
+570 ECK